1 MHIKWIRECCVK
13 RELEQVV
20 MSCSRLSHLGL
31 LVNFFISALAFAPSP
46 LRGRMI
52 GSLLK
57 HRGSAVYE
65 STLKSFRHITRSG
78 SKRVVLYGSD
88 DSEDLIIT
96 GKRPTYTH
104 QNLPEETLY
113 ILDGTSMIFTAHYRS
128 DL

>member
-1 MHIKWIRECCVK
+1 MK

-31 LVNFFISALAFAPSP
+31 LVTFFISALAFAPSA
-46 LRGRMI
+46 LKGRMI

-57 HRGSAVYE
+57 HRGSAAFAA
-65 STLKSFRHITRSG
+65 TLKSFRHITRSR
-78 SKRVVLYGSD
+78 SKRVVLYSSD

-96 GKRPTYTH
+96 GKRPVYTH